1 MQIVAAKQLQQW
13 LEEGEII
20 EQDGRGP
27 KVLRMPDARLL
38 KIFRPRRR
46 LWLARL
52 QPPAQRFAQNAARL
66 SALGIST
73 PQVGEC
79 LWLDQRL
86 AISACLYQ
94 PLPGQS
100 LDRIFRQQRS
110 EFDALLPELAAF
122 MRKLHRLGIYF
133 RSLHLGNILRLPD
146 GNFGLIDFLDIQFK
160 CGALNT
166 WQVRRNFQH
175 LQGYL
180 KRSRIEDFP
189 WQKLMHSYADTHQQ
203 GASDD
208 GKSTAAGTDRPEH

>member
-1 MQIVAAKQLQQW
+1 MRQTLTVDSDERMQIVAAKQLQQW

-52 QPPAQRFAQNAARL
+52 QPQAQHFAENAARL
-66 SALGIST
+66 TALGLRT
-73 PQVGEC
+73 PQIGEC

-86 AISACLYQ
+86 AISACFYQ

-100 LDRIFRQQRS
+100 LDRIFRQQRGD
-110 EFDALLPELAAF
+110 FDALLPELAAF
-122 MRKLHRLGIYF
+122 ISQLHRLGIYF

-146 GNFGLIDFLDIQFK
+146 GSFGLIDFLDVHFK
-160 CGALNT
+160 RGALNA

-180 KRSRIEDFP
+180 TRSKIDDFP
-189 WQKLMHSYADTHQQ
+189 WQRLMQLY
-203 GASDD
+203 
-208 GKSTAAGTDRPEH
+208 KELP